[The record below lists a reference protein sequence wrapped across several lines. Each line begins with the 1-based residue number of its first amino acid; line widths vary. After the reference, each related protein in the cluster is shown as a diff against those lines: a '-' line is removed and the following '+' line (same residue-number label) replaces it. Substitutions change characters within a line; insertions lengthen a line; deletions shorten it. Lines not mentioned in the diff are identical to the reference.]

1 MAPPTTHLLA
11 LLTRFCYDDAVA
23 PNGHRKKDL
32 LEVLQKDS
40 MFAITACMDA
50 LHEKLLPKPQD
61 ERAPYSVDAEP
72 DIRHAQEA
80 LKAFGLLC
88 NVYSDQDVIADLL
101 IARWPAALAW
111 IHFLDPCHKNIRPCP
126 KTLYARPADAVA
138 LALSGYV
145 QLLYNKGVLNN
156 DRISFKTL
164 LRFWLNFPSHFPAP
178 AAVGGAHQEAEILFR
193 GRDAAVTD
201 LLLRVLT
208 TPDPAGREAAAHAIL
223 MEGKGSANRLMRAA
237 ASRLTQSLRFAFIP
251 RDRYAYE
258 FPQLADHIVLRYRY
272 AEVCAALVALAP
284 LRVTMSSRQAAR
296 DVVKAFHFFAMVSF
310 DRSAALKVCQTLAAL
325 CEKSSEACVAAL
337 RGGALLAL
345 HRFLMPRAGDI
356 VQLRLRKGVDD
367 MEPVRSLADAIGGAL
382 VLRPVLKAFGEAILR
397 QRLLKMD
404 NPPSKVW
411 RRLMLRFAHCQLDM
425 EAFERA
431 RMCKTCG
438 ERVGKVCCA
447 DTYYCTVVCQTADRG
462 RHRHTCSAAPT
473 GTALL
478 PLTSSMPLSA
488 KDHKFA
494 VFAADREIK
503 RKGKVRQAI
512 SAFLE
517 RPAVVKSGRD
527 VHARIDCRKG
537 VPSVMLCLSTGTMRE
552 AEPDDKDY
560 ENATGKVLL
569 ASSHDTAHASPRVIV
584 DVVFSADRE
593 MAVVPV
599 GMYRVST
606 FAPEKAQAKPAL
618 VSQPRRASR
627 TPGMFVFGSCHPPE
641 RKQWRST
648 FRSRDTSWAYR
659 FGTGVRHG
667 V

>member
-1 MAPPTTHLLA
+1 
-11 LLTRFCYDDAVA
+11 
-23 PNGHRKKDL
+23 
-32 LEVLQKDS
+32 
-40 MFAITACMDA
+40 
-50 LHEKLLPKPQD
+50 
-61 ERAPYSVDAEP
+61 
-72 DIRHAQEA
+72 
-80 LKAFGLLC
+80 
-88 NVYSDQDVIADLL
+88 
-101 IARWPAALAW
+101 
-111 IHFLDPCHKNIRPCP
+111 
-126 KTLYARPADAVA
+126 AVA

-164 LRFWLNFPSHFPAP
+164 LRFWVNFPSHFPAP

-223 MEGKGSANRLMRAA
+223 MEGKGSANRLMRTA

-251 RDRYAYE
+251 RDRYAHE

-272 AEVCAALVALAP
+272 AE
-284 LRVTMSSRQAAR
+284 
-296 DVVKAFHFFAMVSF
+296 
-310 DRSAALKVCQTLAAL
+310 
-325 CEKSSEACVAAL
+325 
-337 RGGALLAL
+337 
-345 HRFLMPRAGDI
+345 
-356 VQLRLRKGVDD
+356 
-367 MEPVRSLADAIGGAL
+367 
-382 VLRPVLKAFGEAILR
+382 
-397 QRLLKMD
+397 
-404 NPPSKVW
+404 
-411 RRLMLRFAHCQLDM
+411 
-425 EAFERA
+425 
-431 RMCKTCG
+431 
-438 ERVGKVCCA
+438 
-447 DTYYCTVVCQTADRG
+447 TADRG

-473 GTALL
+473 GTALP

-552 AEPDDKDY
+552 AEPDDEGD

-599 GMYRVST
+599 GMYRFST

-641 RKQWRST
+641 RKQRRST

-659 FGTGVRHG
+659 FGTGVRHAFAP
-667 V
+667 VSVQVHT